1 MMQVVEFMAIVL
13 INFNFLIIQTFET
26 DEYHCMVSDGIFKN
40 CRRCRLL
47 SELCEKP
54 NQNDAICKCD
64 SIEIYDRNCK
74 EIFYYEIPFDSINIF
89 NIAYS
94 VTIFSK

>member
-1 MMQVVEFMAIVL
+1 MQVVEFMAIVL

-74 EIFYYEIPFDSINIF
+74 EIFHYEIPFDFINKY
-89 NIAYS
+89 NMAYS
-94 VTIFSK
+94 VTIFSE